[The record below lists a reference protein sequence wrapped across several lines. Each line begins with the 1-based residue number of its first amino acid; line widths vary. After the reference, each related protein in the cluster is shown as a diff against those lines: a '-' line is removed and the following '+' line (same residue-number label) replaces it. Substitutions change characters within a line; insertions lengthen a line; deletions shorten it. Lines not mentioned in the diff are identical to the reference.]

1 VSVKE
6 TSDPLFF
13 IEVLLKPSFLEGVRM
28 VVAVERI
35 SGSQDQH
42 DHRRRPPARDV
53 VLMGSRFL
61 SHAVIATGQTCEELS
76 IKIGSPSLL
85 VT

>member
-1 VSVKE
+1 MSIKE

-13 IEVLLKPSFLEGVRM
+13 IEVLMKPSSFEGVHM
-28 VVAVERI
+28 VVAVEKI
-35 SGSQDQH
+35 SGLQDQH
-42 DHRRRPPARDV
+42 DHRRRPPAGDV
-53 VLMGSRFL
+53 VRLGSRFL
-61 SHAVIATGQTCEELS
+61 SHAVITTGQTYGELS